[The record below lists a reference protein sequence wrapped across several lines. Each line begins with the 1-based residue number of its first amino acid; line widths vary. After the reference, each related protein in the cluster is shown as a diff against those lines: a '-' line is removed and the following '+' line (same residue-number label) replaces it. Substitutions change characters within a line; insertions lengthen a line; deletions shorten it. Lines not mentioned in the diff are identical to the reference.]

1 MIVKLFAINV
11 ANGNFPFK
19 RVPEVLKPKV
29 KEKVA
34 TIVNDEELLA
44 QLTQE

>member
-19 RVPEVLKPKV
+19 RVPEVLKSKV
-29 KEKVA
+29 KEKIA
-34 TIVNDEELLA
+34 TIVNDEEMLA
-44 QLTQE
+44 QITQE